1 MASIYGQLLTLTVFM
16 LNARMF
22 CSCCCLC
29 VEGMDKNLLL
39 DADGIFYDNGKLIEI
54 LESNLEQQ
62 ENPLKYAENIKAER
76 RKQFDDSRKS
86 K

>member
-1 MASIYGQLLTLTVFM
+1 
-16 LNARMF
+16 
-22 CSCCCLC
+22 
-29 VEGMDKNLLL
+29 MDKNLLL